1 MKSPLPAVLTVLA
14 LLTSCFGG
22 AAMAL
27 EVPKEKQTTLG
38 KYLSAKEA
46 HDLVT
51 VERDKVLFVDV
62 RTAAELMFVGM
73 TNDIDAHVPFVD
85 LPNPPVWDEK
95 NGRFQLVPNPSFVS
109 EVDALLTRKGLGKAD
124 RIIVMC
130 RSGDRTVKAVNAL
143 AAAGYTNAWSVYEG
157 FEGDLSPDGRRTV
170 NGWKNAGLPWT
181 YKLDKAKLLLAPAA
195 AR

>member
-1 MKSPLPAVLTVLA
+1 MKSPLFAVATVFA
-14 LLTSCFGG
+14 LLMSCFGS

-27 EVPKEKQTTLG
+27 EVPKDKQTTLG
-38 KYLSAKEA
+38 KYLTANEA

-51 VERDKVLFVDV
+51 AERDKVLFVDV

-85 LPNPPVWDEK
+85 LPSPPAWDDK
-95 NGRFQLVPNPSFVS
+95 NGRLQLVPNPSFVS
-109 EVDALLTRKGLGKAD
+109 EVEALLARKGLGKAD
-124 RIIVMC
+124 KVIVIC

-143 AAAGYTNAWSVYEG
+143 AGAGFTNAWSVYEG

-181 YKLDKAKLLLAPAA
+181 YKLDKGKLFLAPVA